1 MEPDIEV
8 ASADLILPMVIH
20 NLGIGFL
27 PREIARPELEK
38 GTVVELQLEEDIPPR
53 KIFLLEDLE
62 RKLSVAAE
70 QLKEMITRQKEE

>member
-1 MEPDIEV
+1 M
-8 ASADLILPMVIH
+8 
-20 NLGIGFL
+20 
-27 PREIARPELEK
+27 
-38 GTVVELQLEEDIPPR
+38 VELQLEEDIPPR